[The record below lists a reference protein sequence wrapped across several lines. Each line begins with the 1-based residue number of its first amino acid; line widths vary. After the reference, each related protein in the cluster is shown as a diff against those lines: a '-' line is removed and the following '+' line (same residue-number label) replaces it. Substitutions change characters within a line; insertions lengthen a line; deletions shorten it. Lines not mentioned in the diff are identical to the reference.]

1 MACVNT
7 ANFIVIIN
15 GLPTIFFKESRGL
28 RQECSMSLILFLLSM
43 EELSRRI
50 TEYCDRGVVKGI
62 SMTRQIHISHLIF
75 VNDLLFG
82 GEASTLEWS
91 HFHQLLSTFGSL
103 LGLILN
109 KNKSKMISPHLDEE
123 VTMQICDIFG
133 ITYQPLGLHYLEI

>member
-1 MACVNT
+1 MGSQQFFLKNPEVCVKN
-7 ANFIVIIN
+7 A
-15 GLPTIFFKESRGL
+15 L
-28 RQECSMSLILFLLSM
+28 CLIPFLLSM
-43 EELSRRI
+43 EELSKRI

-75 VNDLLFG
+75 VSSLVQRHLPWNGPTFTN
-82 GEASTLEWS
+82 S
-91 HFHQLLSTFGSL
+91 STFGSI

-133 ITYQPLGLHYLEI
+133 ITSQPLGLDYPEI